1 MAFSDELLKN
11 LKVEMKHKT
20 RKRNHTF
27 ELIHSD
33 LERRKAM
40 IHNLCFYWFAF
51 LCFLCTPSNDRTN
64 HLGKGAKDRSKWTQG
79 VAKQVFWKVIA
90 ENKHRNN
97 KYKWTAKYET
107 MFWEEDM
114 FDRELFVDSTR
125 SVSVV
130 LGEKDNKS
138 VNQNIL
144 KSAIHAKH
152 FW

>member
-1 MAFSDELLKN
+1 MLKILMVTFPDELLKN

-51 LCFLCTPSNDRTN
+51 LCFLCTPSNERSN

-79 VAKQVFWKVIA
+79 VAKQVFWKSYRRKKNI
-90 ENKHRNN
+90 ETIKTSELRNM
-97 KYKWTAKYET
+97 KLC
-107 MFWEEDM
+107 F
-114 FDRELFVDSTR
+114 
-125 SVSVV
+125 
-130 LGEKDNKS
+130 EKKICLTGSCLLIRRGQCPWSSEKKTTNR
-138 VNQNIL
+138 
-144 KSAIHAKH
+144 
-152 FW
+152 